1 MATRPS
7 KTTTP
12 ETPKAETPIASPPV
26 TFDFEVVN
34 KMIAEAVALAL
45 SAQATALRSANSK
58 TDQSAK
64 NELKTIAVFKKLGY
78 GVVKPKVNVLT
89 FNKWI
94 DQGLRPKEGEHAT
107 KVANLRLFHRSQCR
121 PLTKEEAAG
130 FAEKAKA
137 KVARQPKATVHN
149 INQNQPS
156 A

>member
-7 KTTTP
+7 KPTT
-12 ETPKAETPIASPPV
+12 EAPKAEIPASPPV
-26 TFDFEVVN
+26 TFNLQDPALQAI
-34 KMIAEAVALAL
+34 IAQAVA
-45 SAQATALRSANSK
+45 TAMAAKEAEKPAGKS
-58 TDQSAK
+58 DQSSK
-64 NELKTIAVFKKLGY
+64 NEMATIKAFKKKGY
-78 GVVKPKVNVLT
+78 GIVKPKVDVLT

-94 DQGLRPKEGEHAT
+94 DQGLRPKEGEHAA

-137 KVARQPKATVHN
+137 KAARQPRATVHN
-149 INQNQPS
+149 INQS